1 MPKAIV
7 IEQTG
12 GPEVMRYTDVTV
24 PDPGPGEI
32 RIRHSAIG
40 LNFIDVYFRTGLYP
54 SPDLPFTPGME
65 AAGVVT
71 AVGPDVTEFAEGD
84 RIAYA
89 SPPLGAYAEERIIPA
104 DRVVALP
111 DRIDDA
117 QAAAMMLKGM
127 DGPVSAAPYLPRAK
141 GRYHP
146 DSCRCRRCRTDCLPV
161 GETSWRDRHR
171 HGRIAGKGSL
181 GEKPWLRP
189 SDPLSQ

>member
-127 DGPVSAAPYLPRAK
+127 TAQYLLRRTYRVQKGDTILIHAAAGGVGLIVCQWAK
-141 GRYHP
+141 HLGA
-146 DSCRCRRCRTDCLPV
+146 TVIGTV
-161 GETSWRDRHR
+161 GSPE
-171 HGRIAGKGSL
+171 KGSL